1 MLTPSSSFVNNNNH
15 SPTVSLFSS
24 PTCLSPSSTTNYP
37 SQSSSL
43 DHQIDLPTHLV
54 HSQSLDLSVPP
65 TNNILSSTANNFS
78 ITSLPTT
85 GNKKSNKNRIRNRKK
100 PSASPVITPSTTTT
114 SQTLVPIAPNLGRP
128 LAPAPSNSQRTVTSN
143 NPIAKRST
151 TNKKQL
157 KRNSQTLT
165 QYHSESILQQN
176 SSSPTNS
183 FAESISGLLENFDQE
198 LMASNFLSQTTT
210 TTTSTS
216 NLLSDEN
223 NSIISSNTNLVR
235 TLDNIDLRHIVNGAV
250 QRQESY
256 HVTNAS
262 MPTLDEFNDRLENDT
277 ILTNQ
282 TAHDFNVDNEQITSF
297 MSEEDM
303 RLVEMNFDENT
314 FLKQFDLEDP
324 GIKLSVHSD
333 QNLFA
338 NILTNNNN
346 DLIQQQQ
353 HQQIN
358 EQLTTTHQ
366 NPPPPPSLSVYP
378 GSSLINN
385 NVFTTVVPLGLHQRT
400 SQINTFMSTNATS
413 LLPEE
418 GVQLT

>member
-1 MLTPSSSFVNNNNH
+1 L
-15 SPTVSLFSS
+15 
-24 PTCLSPSSTTNYP
+24 
-37 SQSSSL
+37 
-43 DHQIDLPTHLV
+43 I
-54 HSQSLDLSVPP
+54 
-65 TNNILSSTANNFS
+65 
-78 ITSLPTT
+78 
-85 GNKKSNKNRIRNRKK
+85 
-100 PSASPVITPSTTTT
+100 
-114 SQTLVPIAPNLGRP
+114 
-128 LAPAPSNSQRTVTSN
+128 
-143 NPIAKRST
+143 
-151 TNKKQL
+151 
-157 KRNSQTLT
+157 

-176 SSSPTNS
+176 PSSPSNS

-198 LMASNFLSQTTT
+198 LIASNFLSQTTN
-210 TTTSTS
+210 TS

-223 NSIISSNTNLVR
+223 NSIISSNTNIIQ
-235 TLDNIDLRHIVNGAV
+235 TLENIDHGAI

-256 HVTNAS
+256 HPTTTTTSS

-282 TAHDFNVDNEQITSF
+282 TTHDYNVENEQITSF

-338 NILTNNNN
+338 SILTNNN
-346 DLIQQQQ
+346 DLIQTQQQ
-353 HQQIN
+353 QQQIN
-358 EQLTTTHQ
+358 EQSITHQ
-366 NPPPPPSLSVYP
+366 NSTLPPPPPPVYP

-385 NVFTTVVPLGLHQRT
+385 NVFTTVVPLGSQKQT
-400 SQINTFMSTNATS
+400 SQTNAFIKNNNTTN
-413 LLPEE
+413 LLPQE